1 MTMIMTTFYSRCQVC
16 REKLDGSCFT
26 KFGQFYC
33 KQVMMMMMM
42 MIMMLMFYCKQ
53 DFYRMFGPRCAACHL
68 VFTLTDTVRY
78 ERKLNSSHYL
88 A

>member
-1 MTMIMTTFYSRCQVC
+1 MTMMMILTMIMTTFYSRCQVC

-26 KFGQFYC
+26 KFGQ
-33 KQVMMMMMM
+33 
-42 MIMMLMFYCKQ
+42 FYCKQ